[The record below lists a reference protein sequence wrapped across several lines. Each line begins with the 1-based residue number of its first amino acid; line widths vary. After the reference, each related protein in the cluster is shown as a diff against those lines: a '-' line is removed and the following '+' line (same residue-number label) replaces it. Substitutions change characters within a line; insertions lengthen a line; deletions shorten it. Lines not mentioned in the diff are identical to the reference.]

1 MRDFEECKIKRK
13 IDGYT
18 DPDTGQWVEEGKKLI
33 AEVLADIQ
41 PQTGQRREAELQTDY
56 ESDHIAFI
64 RLRDIKVPEDAI
76 TILGLA
82 EFEDTVPIHRRIQK
96 IRGDIFKPGDILIDS
111 IDRKFHVVF
120 PSFWKDHFEI
130 ELEVDNDG

>member
-1 MRDFEECKIKRK
+1 MRDFEECKIKRE

-18 DPDTGQWVEEGKKLI
+18 DPDTGKWVEEGKKLI
-33 AEVLADIQ
+33 AECIADIQ
-41 PQTGQRREAELQTDY
+41 PQTGQRRETELQTDY
-56 ESDHIAFI
+56 ESNHIAFF

-96 IRGDIFKPGDILIDS
+96 IRGDIFQPGDILLDS
-111 IDRKFHVVF
+111 IEQEFHVVF
-120 PSFWKDHFEI
+120 PAFWKDHFEI